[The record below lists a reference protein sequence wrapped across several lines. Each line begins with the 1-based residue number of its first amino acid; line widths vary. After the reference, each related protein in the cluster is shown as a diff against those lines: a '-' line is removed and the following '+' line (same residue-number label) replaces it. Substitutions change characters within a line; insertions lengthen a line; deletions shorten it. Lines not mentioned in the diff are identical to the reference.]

1 MSESA
6 LRKRI
11 NIANAMDS
19 ISLND
24 NDVFFEQD
32 TDLSADTVCSEQTV
46 STDNTE
52 DFVELRQRME
62 ELEAQV
68 ATYRLQSYGLSG
80 LLVYLLVL
88 YTAVTVGSIF

>member
-24 NDVFFEQD
+24 NVFFEQD
-32 TDLSADTVCSEQTV
+32 TDLSADTVSSEQTV
-46 STDNTE
+46 SSDNTE